1 MNYHLKNSRVK
12 TIQNNIRFYGC
23 WHTIFKIAKTFL
35 YCLASS
41 NKMGENPEEKG
52 KFEEKRKA
60 ETDLPTSDTT
70 IAHIL
75 TCN

>member
-1 MNYHLKNSRVK
+1 
-12 TIQNNIRFYGC
+12 
-23 WHTIFKIAKTFL
+23 
-35 YCLASS
+35 
-41 NKMGENPEEKG
+41 MGENPEEKG